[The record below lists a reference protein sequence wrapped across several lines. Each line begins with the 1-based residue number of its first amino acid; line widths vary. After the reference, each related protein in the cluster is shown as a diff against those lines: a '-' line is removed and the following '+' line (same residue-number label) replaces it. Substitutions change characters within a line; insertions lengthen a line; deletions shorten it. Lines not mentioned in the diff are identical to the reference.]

1 LILTIYDIILLVAL
15 ALLSTRIL
23 GYIFDKI
30 KQPIV
35 IGEIITGIIL
45 GFIGFF
51 VFSGNNFSFLNI
63 DLIISDL
70 NYTSYEFE
78 ILAMI
83 GILFLLFIS
92 GLETSLPKL
101 KKTGKIASLSAIGGV
116 ILPFILGILVGIFFG
131 FPMQDSIV
139 IGLILTATSVGIT
152 VRTLL
157 DLHVL
162 DSDVGATILGGAVI
176 DDVIG
181 IMLLAFFLG
190 TDSFLFMGLKIIIF
204 FLIFLYLGLKVI
216 NRILHLGE
224 KMHLPKA
231 FLSFSLAIFLLISFF
246 ADRFGIA
253 GIVGAFVAGI
263 LIGHTIKSRRII
275 DDIKTIGY
283 GFFIPLFFVWIGARL
298 SEGLIRDISSFVD
311 IILVAILVIFVGIL
325 GKIFGCGIGAKIAGM
340 KTKLALQVGIGMI
353 PRMEVALII
362 VSTAISHNFLS
373 SNRVEHQLLAIAVL
387 LTIITTFITPFLI
400 KYFFKEE

>member
-1 LILTIYDIILLVAL
+1 MILTIYDIILLVAL

-116 ILPFILGILVGIFFG
+116 ILPFVLGILVGIFFG

>member
-1 LILTIYDIILLVAL
+1 MILTIYDIILLVAL

-63 DLIISDL
+63 DFTISDL

-139 IGLILTATSVGIT
+139 IGLILTATSVGVK

-216 NRILHLGE
+216 DRILHLGE
-224 KMHLPKA
+224 KIHLPKA
-231 FLSFSLAIFLLISFF
+231 FLSFSLAIFLLILFF

-263 LIGHTIKSRRII
+263 LIGHTIKSRRIM

-298 SEGLIRDISSFVD
+298 SDGLISDISSFVD
-311 IILVAILVIFVGIL
+311 IILVAILVIFVGII

-340 KTKLALQVGIGMI
+340 KTKPALQVGIGMI

-362 VSTAISHNFLS
+362 VSTAISHHFLS
-373 SNRVEHQLLAIAVL
+373 SNRVEHQILAITVL
-387 LTIITTFITPFLI
+387 LTIITTLITPFLI
-400 KYFFKEE
+400 KYFFIEE